1 MRNSINFLL
10 FLLTFAFFG
19 TALTIYHSV
28 NEEDIFRQDTKTLNK
43 NIQKREKIII
53 DAFSDPAKL
62 KIFENVENYPVQISE
77 ISDEY
82 KKQSVYFVFFK
93 DNKPIHWNSNT
104 YIPDSQLDIGSETR
118 FLKTTNRSF
127 VVRKLV
133 LKNNISVV
141 ALIPIKKKLQQ

>member
-1 MRNSINFLL
+1 L
-10 FLLTFAFFG
+10 FLLTIAFFG

-43 NIQKREKIII
+43 NIQKREKLII

-82 KKQSVYFVFFK
+82 KKQSIYFVFFK
-93 DNKPIHWNSNT
+93 DNKPIHWNSNVYVPET
-104 YIPDSQLDIGSETR
+104 QLEVENETR

-127 VVRKLV
+127 VVRKLD
-133 LKNNISVV
+133 LKNNISV
-141 ALIPIKKKLQQ
+141 AAII